1 MLSIIVQS
9 VTMANMFE
17 QIFGSK
23 TRVQLITIFL
33 RNPDKGFYVRE
44 LSRITGQ
51 YINSIRRELENL
63 EHFGLLKTER
73 KLKKKFY
80 LTNDTFFLLPEL
92 QNLFLKGRV
101 FLENDLTTALKDV
114 GDIQLLV
121 FTGNFTGVDTQTDLL
136 IAGKDIETHRL
147 RQILENFSLT
157 VAHEIRY
164 TVLSAS
170 DYEYRREIA
179 DKFLQEIF
187 RNKNIVLVDKF
198 GTW

>member
-1 MLSIIVQS
+1 
-9 VTMANMFE
+9 MANMFE

-121 FTGNFTGVDTQTDLL
+121 YTGNFTGVDTQTDLL

>member
-1 MLSIIVQS
+1 M
-9 VTMANMFE
+9 
-17 QIFGSK
+17 
-23 TRVQLITIFL
+23 
-33 RNPDKGFYVRE
+33 
-44 LSRITGQ
+44 
-51 YINSIRRELENL
+51 
-63 EHFGLLKTER
+63 
-73 KLKKKFY
+73 
-80 LTNDTFFLLPEL
+80 
-92 QNLFLKGRV
+92 KGRV